1 MLPKNVDFFFLYLKI
16 IYNAI
21 SLGNG
26 LEAKKKFGI
35 WWTKI
40 GEGRSPSLLLN
51 KSRCQQ
57 ENASVGKWTLFG
69 WRRGSS
75 MDLNSKPKVCWK
87 NTWILF
93 SPKSVLLLP
102 LWNERVFLTQ
112 PVTSAKLFNATV
124 WEATQVCAL
133 FLHFPERVFQTMAIV
148 NFMGKFIL
156 HLLDDLHLP
165 ELCRWTFLQ
174 HCICILFKT
183 IIIF

>member
-69 WRRGSS
+69 WRGGSS
-75 MDLNSKPKVCWK
+75 MDLNSKPKVC
-87 NTWILF
+87 LEEYLDSF
-93 SPKSVLLLP
+93 FP
-102 LWNERVFLTQ
+102 
-112 PVTSAKLFNATV
+112 
-124 WEATQVCAL
+124 QVCFVATTVEWKGFPHTTSNFCKAFQCYCLRSNSGLCSLPPFSRAGISNHGNCELYGQIYPTSSRWPSSSRAL
-133 FLHFPERVFQTMAIV
+133 QMNISPALYLYSF
-148 NFMGKFIL
+148 
-156 HLLDDLHLP
+156 
-165 ELCRWTFLQ
+165 
-174 HCICILFKT
+174 
-183 IIIF
+183 